1 MLDERN
7 LSILA
12 ILQSDAETPVGEIA
26 ESVKMSVSACSR
38 RIGQMRSDG
47 YIKANVAVLDRKL
60 LGVPM
65 TVFVLVKAGRHA
77 EEWIVRFRNLI
88 ATIPEVQEAHRLA
101 GSFDY
106 IMKLALP
113 DIDAYDS
120 VYKRLVRTIE
130 PLEISGH
137 VAMETL
143 KEGAI
148 LPLDYA
154 INADVRRNG
163 KRGPAT

>member
-7 LSILA
+7 LAILA
-12 ILQSDAETPVGEIA
+12 ILQSDAETAVGEIA
-26 ESVKMSVSACSR
+26 EKVGMSVSACSR
-38 RIGQMRSDG
+38 RIAQMRSDG
-47 YIKANVAVLDRKL
+47 YIKANFAVLDRKL

-77 EEWIVRFRNLI
+77 EEWIVRFKNLI

-154 INADVRRNG
+154 IDADVRRNG
-163 KRGPAT
+163 KQGPVT

>member
-7 LSILA
+7 LAILA

-26 ESVKMSVSACSR
+26 ESLNMSVSACSR
-38 RIGQMRSDG
+38 RIGQMRTDG
-47 YIKANVAVLDRKL
+47 YIKANVAILDRKL

-77 EEWIVRFRNLI
+77 EEWIVRFKNLI

-106 IMKLALP
+106 LMKLALP

-154 INADVRRNG
+154 GSDKARGHG
-163 KRGPAT
+163 KQGPIT

>member
-7 LSILA
+7 LAILA
-12 ILQSDAETPVGEIA
+12 ILQANSDTPVSDIA
-26 ESVKMSVSACSR
+26 EQTGMSVSACSR
-38 RIGQMRSDG
+38 RIAQLRSDG
-47 YIKANVAVLDRKL
+47 YIKANVAILDRKK

-77 EEWIVRFRNLI
+77 EEWIARFKNLI

-120 VYKRLVRTIE
+120 VYKRLVRTVE

-143 KEGAI
+143 KEGAV
-148 LPLDYA
+148 LPLEYA
-154 INADVRRNG
+154 ETG
-163 KRGPAT
+163 KPTLS

>member
-7 LSILA
+7 LAILA
-12 ILQSDAETPVGEIA
+12 ILQSDAETAVGEIA
-26 ESVKMSVSACSR
+26 EKVGMSVSACSR
-38 RIGQMRSDG
+38 RIAQMRSDG

-77 EEWIVRFRNLI
+77 EEWIVRFKNLI

-154 INADVRRNG
+154 IDADVRRNG
-163 KRGPAT
+163 KQGPVT

>member
-7 LSILA
+7 LAILA
-12 ILQSDAETPVGEIA
+12 LLQTDADTPVGEIA
-26 ESVKMSVSACSR
+26 GKVNMSISACSR
-38 RIGQMRSDG
+38 RIAQLRADG
-47 YIKANVAVLDRKL
+47 FIKSNVAILDRKL

-77 EEWIVRFRNLI
+77 EEWIERFKNLI

-148 LPLDYA
+148 LPLTYA
-154 INADVRRNG
+154 ADNR
-163 KRGPAT
+163 A

>member
-7 LSILA
+7 LAILA
-12 ILQSDAETPVGEIA
+12 LLQADADTPVAQIA
-26 ESVKMSVSACSR
+26 GQVKMSISACSR
-38 RIGQMRSDG
+38 RISQLRADG
-47 YIKANVAVLDRKL
+47 YIKGNLAILDRKL

-65 TVFVLVKAGRHA
+65 TVYVLVKAGRHA
-77 EEWIVRFRNLI
+77 EEWIARFRNLI

-143 KEGAI
+143 KEGAV
-148 LPLDYA
+148 LPLEYTGGGKSP
-154 INADVRRNG
+154 NNG
-163 KRGPAT
+163 R